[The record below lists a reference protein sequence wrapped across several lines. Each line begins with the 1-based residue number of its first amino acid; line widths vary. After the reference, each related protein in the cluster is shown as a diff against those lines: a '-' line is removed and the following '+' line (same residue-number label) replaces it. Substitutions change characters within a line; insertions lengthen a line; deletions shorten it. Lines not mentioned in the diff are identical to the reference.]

1 MLVTEKGQEKE
12 EKKPQE
18 VIDYPKPQAFL
29 DNNALEKRF
38 KHQGRKKKK
47 NGVITWSW
55 NWQGGGEREK
65 TIEKDKENSLRVEKD
80 THVSSQVF
88 ATVVVV

>member
-1 MLVTEKGQEKE
+1 MVTEKGQEKE

-38 KHQGRKKKK
+38 KHQGRKKKRTESLHGAGIGK
-47 NGVITWSW
+47 AEGR
-55 NWQGGGEREK
+55 ERK
-65 TIEKDKENSLRVEKD
+65 L
-80 THVSSQVF
+80 
-88 ATVVVV
+88 